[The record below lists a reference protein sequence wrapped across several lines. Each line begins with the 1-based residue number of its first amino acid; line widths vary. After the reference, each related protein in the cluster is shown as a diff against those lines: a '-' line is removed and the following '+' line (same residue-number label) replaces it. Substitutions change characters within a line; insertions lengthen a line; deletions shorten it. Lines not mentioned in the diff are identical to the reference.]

1 MMIASDGSGGSNRER
16 PGTYET
22 RIGTWNVLT
31 LYKRG
36 ALRNVEKVLQEYKV
50 DITTLQEI
58 NFSAHEYP
66 FSYVEVTRW
75 QNDTLN

>member
-1 MMIASDGSGGSNRER
+1 MFK
-16 PGTYET
+16 ET

-31 LYKRG
+31 LCKRG
-36 ALRNVEKVLQEYKV
+36 ALRNLEKALQEYKV

-58 NFSAHEYP
+58 NFSAQEHP